1 MLFALLLLLAP
12 LPQSGLADTP
22 EPAVA
27 TTVTAAAPS
36 VAPDHSAPAAN
47 APGKQEP
54 LQQTEI
60 SYLPGELA
68 PLPLVHRLGDA
79 PALNGSVAGIEPRP
93 GSAIAVPAGPA
104 RLVPLRRLESPVQRR
119 AWYSLAIAGHSAAAF
134 DAWSTRR
141 ALSGNYAHEANPLLR
156 PFAHSGVLYVAVQ
169 ASPALM
175 DYLGHRMMTSRHPW
189 VRRMWWLP
197 QSAGT
202 ALSLGSGVH
211 NTLLGP

>member
-1 MLFALLLLLAP
+1 MLFALLLLLSP
-12 LPQSGLADTP
+12 LPQSALPNAP
-22 EPAVA
+22 EQAVA
-27 TTVTAAAPS
+27 TTVTPAAPRG
-36 VAPDHSAPAAN
+36 APEDSAPSAIP
-47 APGKQEP
+47 PGKQEP

-68 PLPLVHRLGDA
+68 PLPLLHRLGDA
-79 PALNGSVAGIEPRP
+79 PSLNGSAAGIVAHP
-93 GSAIAVPAGPA
+93 GSASADPAGAAASP
-104 RLVPLRRLESPVQRR
+104 RRLESPVRHR
-119 AWYSLAIAGHSAAAF
+119 VWFSLAIAGHSAAAF

-141 ALSGNYAHEANPLLR
+141 ALSHNYAQEANPLLR
-156 PFAHSGVLYVAVQ
+156 PFAHSGALYVAVQ

-189 VRRMWWLP
+189 LRRMWWLP

>member
-1 MLFALLLLLAP
+1 V
-12 LPQSGLADTP
+12 TP
-22 EPAVA
+22 
-27 TTVTAAAPS
+27 AAPRG
-36 VAPDHSAPAAN
+36 APEDSAPSAIP
-47 APGKQEP
+47 PGKQEP

-68 PLPLVHRLGDA
+68 PLPLLHRLGDA
-79 PALNGSVAGIEPRP
+79 PSLNGSAAGIAALP
-93 GSAIAVPAGPA
+93 GRASADLAGAAAP
-104 RLVPLRRLESPVQRR
+104 PRRLESPVRHR
-119 AWYSLAIAGHSAAAF
+119 VWFSLAIAGHSAAAF

-141 ALSGNYAHEANPLLR
+141 ALSHNYAREDNPLLR
-156 PFAHSGVLYVAVQ
+156 PFAHSGALYVAVQ

-189 VRRMWWLP
+189 LRRMWWLP